1 MTTSIDG
8 PADDLALRFGIYLP
22 NVGWDTTPSPDELA
36 AYAIDAEQGGFDSV
50 WVEDRLLHS
59 EVDMLEAVA
68 TLTFVAARTS
78 KVKLGTSV
86 LLLNLRSPLALA
98 KSLSTLDYLSNGR
111 LIVGASLGGR
121 TFEYD
126 AAGVSMRTRVTR
138 FTNAIKFMRTSWG
151 EDQADLPPGAEPPV
165 PMLPRP
171 VQRRIPMWLGG
182 RVEAAMARAGTIGDG
197 WLASS
202 TTTPDVFREGWAKVS
217 TYAAAAGRDPGQLMP
232 AKFCYIHV
240 DDSTE
245 RALSRLE
252 ATLPRYYGRPYDA
265 ANLAI
270 YGPPSRC
277 VEHATRFLDAG
288 VRTLIFA
295 TVTSDRAQL
304 ARVAQEVLPALLNR

>member
-1 MTTSIDG
+1 MATSNDGTADADG
-8 PADDLALRFGIYLP
+8 PRFGIYLP
-22 NVGWDTTPSPDELA
+22 NVGWGALPSPDELT
-36 AYAIDAEQGGFDSV
+36 AYAVDAEQGGFDSV
-50 WVEDRLLHS
+50 WVEDRLLHG
-59 EVDMLEAVA
+59 EVEMLEAVS
-68 TLTFVAARTS
+68 TLTFVAAHTS
-78 KVKLGTSV
+78 TVKLGTSV
-86 LLLNLRSPLALA
+86 LLLNLRSPLSLA

-121 TFEYD
+121 PYEYD
-126 AAGVSMRTRVTR
+126 AAGVSMRTRVSR
-138 FTNAIKFMRTSWG
+138 FTSTVRFMRGVWG
-151 EDQADLPPGAEPPV
+151 EEQPGLSSDPETAV
-165 PMLPRP
+165 PMMPLP
-171 VQRRIPMWLGG
+171 VRRHIPIWMGG
-182 RVEAAMARAGTIGDG
+182 RVEAALVRAATIGDG

-202 TTTPDVFREGWAKVS
+202 TTTPDVFREGWATV
-217 TYAAAAGRDPGQLMP
+217 TAHATAAGRDPATLTP

-252 ATLPRYYGRPYDA
+252 ATLPKYYGAPYDA

-277 VEHATRFLDAG
+277 VEQAARLLDAG

-304 ARVAQEVLPALLNR
+304 ARVAQDVLPALRRR

>member
-1 MTTSIDG
+1 MTTTRDSV
-8 PADDLALRFGIYLP
+8 LQFGVYLP
-22 NVGWDTTPSPDELA
+22 NVAWVTPPPPEELA
-36 AYAIDAEQGGFDSV
+36 TYAIEAEQGGFDSV

-59 EVDMLEAVA
+59 EIEMLEAIT

-78 KVKLGTSV
+78 KISLGTSV
-86 LLLNLRSPLALA
+86 LLLNLRNPLSLA

-111 LIVGASLGGR
+111 LIIGASLGGR
-121 TFEYD
+121 VFEYA

-138 FTNAIKFMRTSWG
+138 FNNAIQFLRTAWG
-151 EDQADLPPGAEPPV
+151 EEQPSRPDLLTV

-171 VQRRIPMWLGG
+171 VQRHIPMWLGG
-182 RVEAAMARAGTIGDG
+182 RVEAALGRAGIIGDG

-202 TTTPDVFREGWAKVS
+202 TTTPEAFRKGWETVS
-217 TYAAAAGRDPGQLMP
+217 AHAAAAGRDPAQLMP

-252 ATLPRYYGRPYDA
+252 TTLPKYYGAPYDA

-270 YGPPSRC
+270 YGPPERC
-277 VEHATRFLDAG
+277 IEQATRFLDAG

-295 TVTSDRAQL
+295 TVTPDRAQL
-304 ARVAQEVLPALLNR
+304 ERVAQEILPALRVRGALLK